1 MNSVWVFT
9 SCTEPPPSPLVS
21 STSGATGFVNRWHD
35 AAAPIRHP
43 DKLLL
48 ADPKERSGYAVVR
61 RHFDGRL
68 RKNVD
73 GRVATARS
81 RKTLHRAG
89 EC

>member
-1 MNSVWVFT
+1 MRVYAARCAWRIPLWGA
-9 SCTEPPPSPLVS
+9 PPASEQPGV
-21 STSGATGFVNRWHD
+21 V
-35 AAAPIRHP
+35 PIRHP

-61 RHFDGRL
+61 RYFDGRL